1 MANKPIRPSRTP
13 INGKRSVLDVKGK
26 DPDYVYR
33 IVNDDGD
40 RVAQFQELGYEIV
53 TDRSVKV
60 GTRRVDNPT
69 QEGTPVQVSVGGG
82 MKAIVMRQKKE
93 FYDEDQAA
101 KAEAIAESE
110 RAMKREALKNA
121 DYGDIKIA

>member
-1 MANKPIRPSRTP
+1 MANKPNRPTRNA

-33 IVNDDGD
+33 IVNDEGD

-60 GTRRVDNPT
+60 GSRRIDNPT
-69 QEGTPVQVSVGGG
+69 QEGTPLQVSVGGG
-82 MKAIVMRQKKE
+82 VKALVMRQKKE

-101 KAEAIAESE
+101 KQAAVAEVEK
-110 RAMKREALKNA
+110 AMKREALKNA
-121 DYGDIKIA
+121 DYGNIKIE